1 MARSTRVEILAASHN
16 AEGGLQVQRNDK
28 EFASVHCAFLG
39 DDDESFQKSGLSV
52 CGMGSAPSAPNS
64 PFGFSAQLDSRMGP
78 ATEVEESGL
87 KGSVGSATTGS
98 TRR

>member
-64 PFGFSAQLDSRMGP
+64 PFGFSAQLDSNSGP
-78 ATEVEESGL
+78 ASLTEDSRFC
-87 KGSVGSATTGS
+87 GSLTSATPGS